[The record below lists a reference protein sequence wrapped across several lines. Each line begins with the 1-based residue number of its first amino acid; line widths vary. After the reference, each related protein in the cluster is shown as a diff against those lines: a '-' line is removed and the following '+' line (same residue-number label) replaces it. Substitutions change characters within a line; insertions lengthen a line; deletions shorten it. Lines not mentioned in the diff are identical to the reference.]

1 MDLNKNQ
8 LFITG
13 HKNPDT
19 DSIVSAIA
27 YTHLKNALGFN
38 AVACRLGDL
47 NDESEYLLERFEFD
61 HPTLLKDARATL
73 DEIEMDQGVTISIDA
88 SIKDAMEIIS
98 NKRQTVAVVDDRD
111 QLLGLVTNTNLSHV
125 AMGDTAVTIE
135 LLKKTSVKEIARA
148 VNGKILHNPKIFD
161 FNGKTSI
168 LALSKDIL
176 ENYDLKSRLVIMG
189 DDPESQRRAILK
201 GAACIVLVWTE
212 WVEDD
217 ILALAQEHNCAMI
230 KSAHGA
236 MNTSRYLLFA
246 PSVREVMTTDV
257 IGFNFNE
264 FVEDVGR
271 RMTKTRFR
279 SYPVTDDH
287 NRIYGFISRY
297 HILNSQSKRLIL
309 VDHNEYSQSV
319 EGVEEADILEV
330 IDHHRIGDL
339 STIKPIYFRNEIIGS
354 TASIVA
360 KMFTENGVDI
370 PKGIASLLLA
380 ALISDTLNLKSPTT
394 TSQDHDIARRLEII
408 SGLDRYVF
416 AQEMY
421 AATSSFKNKSYD
433 EIINQDIKKFYIS
446 GKTVMVSQVVIYHF
460 QELDEIIPEFK
471 KVMEEYVRYHN
482 LDLLVVVF
490 TSIEDN
496 GSILLSAGHLSEA
509 VLDAF
514 PQVEEG
520 KGTFLQ
526 DVVSRKNQIIP
537 SLSAAI
543 ENFVK

>member
-19 DSIVSAIA
+19 DSIVSSIA